1 MNKTGARAWL
11 ITGCD
16 KGMGYAIA
24 EAVLKNGDRVAATVL
39 QPDGAQALVDLYGNS
54 CRTYQLDV
62 RDKSRSREVAALAE
76 KDFGQIDVLVSN
88 AGYGLVGAAEET
100 DEDEYRP
107 LFEVNFFGAV
117 EVANAVI
124 RGMRERRSGHII
136 CITSLVGFVGLPGFA
151 FYSASKFALEGY
163 CEAIAAELRPFGVR
177 VTAVEPG
184 GFRTDFAGSSLAKTK
199 RVIDDYAESS
209 GQVRRYMQAR
219 NGTQPGNPVLLG
231 VALCNLV
238 NLPDP
243 PLRISFGAD
252 ALEKVKEKLNRTSQ
266 DCDKYEALTLST
278 SFN

>member
-1 MNKTGARAWL
+1 MTKAKARIWL

-24 EAVLKNGDRVAATVL
+24 EAVLKSGDKVAATVL
-39 QPDGAQALVDLYGNS
+39 QPDGAQALVELYGNS

-62 RDKSRSREVAALAE
+62 RDKGRCREVVALAE
-76 KDFGQIDVLVSN
+76 KDFGQIDVLVNN

-107 LFEVNFFGAV
+107 LFEVNFFGAA
-117 EVANAVI
+117 EIANAVI
-124 RGMRERRSGHII
+124 PDMRERRSGHII

-163 CEAIAAELRPFGVR
+163 CEAIAAELRPFGIR

-184 GFRTDFAGSSLAKTK
+184 GFRTDFAGSSLAITK
-199 RVIDDYAESS
+199 KIIDDYAESS
-209 GQVRRYMQAR
+209 GQVRQYMQAR
-219 NGTQPGNPVLLG
+219 NGTQPGNPALLG

-238 NLPDP
+238 NLPAP

-252 ALEKVKEKLNRTSQ
+252 ALEKVREKLNKTSQ
-266 DCDKYEALTLST
+266 ECEKYETLTLST